1 MKEIIRTFNGRFIRV
16 IIQKG
21 IEWFVTKDVCEVLE
35 LSDHRD
41 AVRNLKERFERAGLN
56 TEGMVTTHP
65 LKTAGGIQEMLCVN
79 EQGLYELIFASR
91 KEEAIRFR
99 AWVTGELLPSI
110 RKTGKYDV
118 RDIREKSVEARH
130 SVTDEWKR
138 QGVSK
143 PSEYGGLTRTSYYC
157 LYHKHDV
164 KKADMDRE
172 QVLKLAAFESLEA
185 WRLNKIPENTLGY
198 QGCELSISETVDLID
213 RSGRPRF
220 LNEGVAV

>member
-1 MKEIIRTFNGRFIRV
+1 MREFSKNFKGQNFQIILKNQKELFIAKNACDILDIQNVSQALADIPESHKFTISLTYSDETGRKRAHN
-16 IIQKG
+16 
-21 IEWFVTKDVCEVLE
+21 VLCIDE
-35 LSDHRD
+35 
-41 AVRNLKERFERAGLN
+41 
-56 TEGMVTTHP
+56 P
-65 LKTAGGIQEMLCVN
+65 
-79 EQGLYELIFASR
+79 GLYRLIFKSR
-91 KEEAIRFR
+91 KPEAEKFQEWVFEE
-99 AWVTGELLPSI
+99 VLPSI

-213 RSGRPRF
+213 RSGRTRF
-220 LNEGVAV
+220 LNEVVAV